1 MAIDYYKGTTVLT
14 VVDSLLMT
22 DRKTPPYLHHKSTV
36 SRIQTR
42 KQEIEKNEEDNG
54 LNRS

>member
-22 DRKTPPYLHHKSTV
+22 DRKTPPQLHHKSTV

-42 KQEIEKNEEDNG
+42 KQEIEKM
-54 LNRS
+54 SKTMA

>member
-14 VVDSLLMT
+14 VGDSLLMMDT
-22 DRKTPPYLHHKSTV
+22 KTPPHLHYKSTV

-42 KQEIEKNEEDNG
+42 KQEIEKKM
-54 LNRS
+54 RKTMA

>member
-22 DRKTPPYLHHKSTV
+22 DRKTSPHLHHKSTV

-42 KQEIEKNEEDNG
+42 KQEIEKM
-54 LNRS
+54 RKTVA